1 MEPLSY
7 NLQNVRLNFIKMKVI
22 KKWSFQVGQI
32 TLQNENRET
41 LKFSESMNY
50 SYEHHS
56 YWGQGNGMLKGLN
69 TSITLR
75 NKTRLPNINWGIKM
89 QILQNDIYR
98 FDVMLQPYTAME
110 VSLWTD
116 YIEYEVPFMGQLFS
130 NYADAAVFKP
140 RLINGIQRESKLV
153 GVRHDSRQVNLDVS
167 QSLMNKASIPETE
180 HTRLKDIVNNKSFI
194 TNQTYSKMKMQ
205 HDFIEGSAIKDNFQ
219 ENQETL
225 LYHFD

>member
-32 TLQNENRET
+32 TLENENRET

-98 FDVMLQPYTAME
+98 
-110 VSLWTD
+110 
-116 YIEYEVPFMGQLFS
+116 
-130 NYADAAVFKP
+130 
-140 RLINGIQRESKLV
+140 
-153 GVRHDSRQVNLDVS
+153 
-167 QSLMNKASIPETE
+167 
-180 HTRLKDIVNNKSFI
+180 
-194 TNQTYSKMKMQ
+194 
-205 HDFIEGSAIKDNFQ
+205 
-219 ENQETL
+219 
-225 LYHFD
+225 